1 MAKDQ
6 HLTTSIIS
14 LGTAFDYV
22 VELNNG
28 GSFSPNVLFEYAS
41 DESDSSKAVAYY
53 LSDPSSEYSFE
64 AVNDVNKIYTI
75 GTGFD
80 LSILNSWNINS
91 KILRK
96 IYKDEGHENKISLT
110 AVKSF

>member
-1 MAKDQ
+1 M
-6 HLTTSIIS
+6 
-14 LGTAFDYV
+14 
-22 VELNNG
+22 
-28 GSFSPNVLFEYAS
+28 FEYAS

-64 AVNDVNKIYTI
+64 AVNDVNKIYTL